1 MGTRFDLAEK
11 MHPES
16 LVEDRK
22 EPKLVLTR
30 HFQAHIMEM
39 SLKPPRKSSEL
50 VVAGYAGDK
59 AKGGRVFG
67 TYNHLNYSPEVLNG
81 KPRPPL

>member
-1 MGTRFDLAEK
+1 MTQAARFDLAEK

-39 SLKPPRKSSEL
+39 RDRKS
-50 VVAGYAGDK
+50 VV
-59 AKGGRVFG
+59 
-67 TYNHLNYSPEVLNG
+67 
-81 KPRPPL
+81 